1 MTQVSDRLSDHAPV
15 SDSAPVPDSAPVS
28 SSALAAGAVPAPA
41 RTARVQEQYRSL
53 QAAFDAS
60 TAESALSDYH
70 AAGVES
76 GESLRRYALRHPRAA
91 AAALVAIAR
100 LPRLSATL
108 SDSVGGREVHRT
120 LTRPGPFGTPFG
132 ATGIAVLEVPADPA
146 AYSLGASKQ
155 TVRRKARASLKRGIT
170 VRPVSD
176 PQERRELLAMANR
189 QETAHAD
196 AQYRNVHPDNSDLLD
211 HDLWLVAYAADGT
224 PLLLSVT
231 PVDGAWAQLRYFRT
245 LGAGPEY
252 SDCRYLVTQV
262 LVETLS
268 TMGVR
273 WWFEGTHPAELPN
286 GLRHFQRMVGFRLA
300 RVTARRG

>member
-1 MTQVSDRLSDHAPV
+1 MTQVSDRLSTPAPV
-15 SDSAPVPDSAPVS
+15 AAPAPV
-28 SSALAAGAVPAPA
+28 AGAASVGASVPP
-41 RTARVQEQYRSL
+41 RTQSVQEQCRSL
-53 QAAFDAS
+53 RAAVDAA

-76 GESLRRYALRHPRAA
+76 GTSLRSYALRHPRSA

-108 SDSVGGREVHRT
+108 ADTVGGREVYRT
-120 LTRPGPFGTPFG
+120 LTRPGPLGTPFG
-132 ATGIAVLEVPADPA
+132 STGIAVLEVPSDPA
-146 AYSLGASKQ
+146 EYSLGASKQ

-170 VRPVSD
+170 VRRVTD
-176 PQERRELLAMANR
+176 PAERQALLAMANR
-189 QETAHAD
+189 QETEHAD
-196 AQYRNVHPDNSDLLD
+196 AQYRNDHPDNSDLLD

-231 PVDGAWAQLRYFRT
+231 PVDGCWAQLRYFRT

-268 TMGVR
+268 GMGAR
-273 WWFEGTHPAELPN
+273 WFFEGTHPAELPN